1 WVAVALFVTFAGLML
16 LWQVRAGPAAQL
28 LGVPGAVLLAWIVL
42 PRLLD
47 HRNIAVRVAG
57 SAVAFLVI
65 SGVAAPL
72 VFKPFDMNLFGKKLA
87 YTPPDRPNAY
97 QKRVNGAT
105 GNCIRYTVLKP
116 LDAYPAQ
123 TIFTFVDLGPRLI
136 TLT

>member
-1 WVAVALFVTFAGLML
+1 
-16 LWQVRAGPAAQL
+16 
-28 LGVPGAVLLAWIVL
+28 
-42 PRLLD
+42 
-47 HRNIAVRVAG
+47 
-57 SAVAFLVI
+57 
-65 SGVAAPL
+65 
-72 VFKPFDMNLFGKKLA
+72 MNLFGKKLA

-136 TLT
+136 TLTHHSAIAGPYHRNGDAILDVQHAFGELPEERQHHLHRRSGWQDRGRDAAYPELRPQVLE